1 MAKAISEEPR
11 DTQGA
16 ISIEV
21 AFGLRFFALL
31 LLASLAFWVFTLHT
45 RLGPLQRA
53 TAYLG
58 AGLERLVMNGKAVSY
73 GDNIVVEA
81 LTLNVNHECTGIFVF
96 VLFAS
101 FVLAYPTSWKA
112 RAGGLLAGLPL
123 LFAINVIRLATLARI
138 VEVYPDAFFY
148 FHEYVWQGFFMVI
161 VLVGAITWAER
172 YG

>member
-1 MAKAISEEPR
+1 MAAPVSSEGR
-11 DTQGA
+11 RMFGLST
-16 ISIEV
+16 EV

-31 LLASLAFWVFTLHT
+31 LAASVIFWVFTLHLH
-45 RLGPLQRA
+45 LGWLQVS

-58 AGLERLVMNGKAVSY
+58 ALLERTLMGGDAAQFD
-73 GDNIVVEA
+73 DNIVVKA
-81 LTLNVNHECTGIFVF
+81 LTLHVNHECTGIFVF

-112 RAGGLLAGLPL
+112 RLGGLGVGLPL
-123 LFAINVIRLATLARI
+123 LFAINVFRLATLARI

>member
-1 MAKAISEEPR
+1 MAKTISGEQADAPRAIPSEL
-11 DTQGA
+11 G
-16 ISIEV
+16 
-21 AFGLRFFALL
+21 FGLRFFSLL
-31 LLASLAFWVFTLHT
+31 LLASVVFWVFTLHT

-58 AGLERLVMNGKAVSY
+58 AALDRIVMNGKAVAFD
-73 GDNIVVEA
+73 DNIIVER

-96 VLFAS
+96 VLFGS
-101 FVLAYPTSWKA
+101 FVLAYPTTWRA
-112 RAGGLLAGLPL
+112 RLTGLGVGLPL
-123 LFAINVIRLATLARI
+123 LFAINVIRLGTLARI

-161 VLVGAITWAER
+161 VLVGAIAWAER

>member
-1 MAKAISEEPR
+1 MAKTATGQDAAATGSLS
-11 DTQGA
+11 T
-16 ISIEV
+16 EV
-21 AFGLRFFALL
+21 GFGLRFFALL
-31 LLASLAFWVFTLHT
+31 LLASVIFWVFTLHT
-45 RLGPLQRA
+45 RLGPLQRSI
-53 TAYLG
+53 AYLS
-58 AGLERLVMNGKAVSY
+58 AVVERGLMNGKAVSY
-73 GDNIVVEA
+73 DDNIVVET

-101 FVLAYPTSWKA
+101 FVLAYPTAWRA
-112 RAGGLLAGLPL
+112 RFVGLVAGLPL

-172 YG
+172 FG

>member
-1 MAKAISEEPR
+1 MLGGLSTEM
-11 DTQGA
+11 
-16 ISIEV
+16 

-31 LLASLAFWVFTLHT
+31 LLASVIFWVFTLHMH
-45 RLGPLQRA
+45 LGWLQTS

-58 AGLERLVMNGKAVSY
+58 ALLQSTVMAGDAVSY
-73 GDNIVVEA
+73 GDNIVVTT

-96 VLFAS
+96 VLFAG
-101 FVLAYPTSWKA
+101 FVLAYPTTWKA
-112 RAGGLLAGLPL
+112 RFTGLAIGLPI
-123 LFAINVIRLATLARI
+123 LFLINVIRLATLARI

>member
-1 MAKAISEEPR
+1 MAKMASERDVEAPGGIS
-11 DTQGA
+11 T
-16 ISIEV
+16 EV
-21 AFGLRFFALL
+21 GFGLRFFALL
-31 LLASLAFWVFTLHT
+31 LLASVVFWVFTLHT
-45 RLGPLQRA
+45 RLGPMQRA
-53 TAYLG
+53 IAYLG
-58 AGLERLVMNGKAVSY
+58 AAVERGLMNGKAVSY
-73 GDNIVVEA
+73 DDNIVVET

-101 FVLAYPTSWKA
+101 FVLAYPTTWRA
-112 RAGGLLAGLPL
+112 RFLGLAAGLPL
-123 LFAINVIRLATLARI
+123 LFAINVFRLATLARI